1 MVAGTNGITVSAGSS
16 DIVVLRGLDI
26 EGIGSGLD
34 GVKFNPG
41 AELRVEKCNIRGF
54 LGAPGNG
61 IHFAPT
67 GTSQLFVLDTVIA
80 DNNKGSMS
88 AGILIQPSGTGTAS
102 ELIDG
107 VKMLNSGN
115 GLIVDGTQTTGNQMN
130 IVLRNSAVSG
140 NSFTGIQVVA
150 AAGQTFTRV
159 IISDTAVTTNTT
171 GISSSGQGSDVTLA
185 YAIVSGNTTGITF
198 TAPGDIRSYQTNQL
212 AGNDTTNGTPSS
224 TIALQ

>member
-1 MVAGTNGITVSAGSS
+1 
-16 DIVVLRGLDI
+16 
-26 EGIGSGLD
+26 
-34 GVKFNPG
+34 
-41 AELRVEKCNIRGF
+41 
-54 LGAPGNG
+54 
-61 IHFAPT
+61 
-67 GTSQLFVLDTVIA
+67 
-80 DNNKGSMS
+80 
-88 AGILIQPSGTGTAS
+88 
-102 ELIDG
+102 
-107 VKMLNSGN
+107 
-115 GLIVDGTQTTGNQMN
+115 MN

-140 NSFTGIQVVA
+140 NSFTGVQVVA